1 MQPKT
6 EKPAGILIKTTLA
19 DFPKTVACSF
29 FLPGCNLRCPYCYN
43 AELANG
49 TIPKEAVSKEELY
62 RHLEKRKNVLEGI
75 AISGGEA
82 LLSPLLPEIIPYAKS
97 LGYKIK
103 LDTNGTL
110 PEKLEKLIKNPLT
123 KPDFIAMDIKTSPE
137 KYKTLLALPGDK
149 TDFPEKI
156 IKSIK
161 LISEY
166 NAGQREFRTVLVPGL
181 TEMNDIEKIA
191 ELLPKDAAW
200 RLSNFLPEN
209 CLDSKYNNILPYTE
223 NKVEEFIK
231 YAKKIIKDA
240 KLR

>member
-49 TIPKEAVSKEELY
+49 TIPKEAVSIEELY
-62 RHLEKRKNVLEGI
+62 RHLKKRKNVLEGI

-82 LLSPLLPEIIPYAKS
+82 LLNPLLNEIILYAKS

-137 KYKTLLALPGDK
+137 KYKNLLAITGDK
-149 TDFPEKI
+149 TDFPKKI

-161 LISEY
+161 IISEY
-166 NAGQREFRTVLVPGL
+166 NAEQREFRTVLVPGL
-181 TEMNDIEKIA
+181 IEMNDIEKIA
-191 ELLPKDAAW
+191 ELLPKDADW
-200 RLSNFLPEN
+200 YLSNFLPEN

-223 NKVEEFIK
+223 NKIEEFIK
-231 YAKKIIKDA
+231 SAKKTVKGA

>member
-49 TIPKEAVSKEELY
+49 TIPKEAVSIEELH
-62 RHLEKRKNVLEGI
+62 RHLKKRKNVLEGI

-82 LLSPLLPEIIPYAKS
+82 LLNPLLNEIILYAKS

-137 KYKTLLALPGDK
+137 KYKNLLAITGDK

-156 IKSIK
+156 INSIK

-181 TEMNDIEKIA
+181 IEMNEIGRA
-191 ELLPKDAAW
+191 H
-200 RLSNFLPEN
+200 
-209 CLDSKYNNILPYTE
+209 
-223 NKVEEFIK
+223 V
-231 YAKKIIKDA
+231 
-240 KLR
+240 